1 MPEFCLKSAQNAPS
15 MKILRLV
22 THKCHVFEKFLPLCD
37 PSEPPPCL
45 PHPTS
50 STYLSIPIS
59 IQLSFY
65 IYTYT
70 TYFYTTFPFISYPNL
85 RIPNIQVSN
94 TNKNRHLTNRND
106 TDIIWSGG
114 AIMGTLE
121 KVLNAECAGELFSR
135 DSIKKQYREMLR
147 EIHPDICKDARAKEA
162 TEKLIELYERGIKGE
177 WYTGAT
183 IIKNS
188 KTGKRYRIKP
198 IKEYNIG
205 IGKMY
210 LTKRYIIIEIER
222 EAYKGRGNKEME
234 SISGLGS
241 LPVIKYEDWGNG
253 ITVIERGE
261 EIPLREFWNNYKC
274 RIPAKVC
281 AWIVTRLL
289 SYACG
294 LKMLGLVHCNIT
306 IDSVFLDIEGHGVK
320 LCGGWCY
327 CVKVGH
333 KMIGTTQEVYRVMS
347 PISKRDKKARF
358 STDIESIKALALR
371 LMGCNSRICSTSV
384 PIPIMEF
391 LRSCSSENAIEELEK
406 WEKALKDSWGAR
418 KFVVVDPKMGEIH

>member
-1 MPEFCLKSAQNAPS
+1 
-15 MKILRLV
+15 
-22 THKCHVFEKFLPLCD
+22 
-37 PSEPPPCL
+37 
-45 PHPTS
+45 
-50 STYLSIPIS
+50 
-59 IQLSFY
+59 
-65 IYTYT
+65 
-70 TYFYTTFPFISYPNL
+70 
-85 RIPNIQVSN
+85 
-94 TNKNRHLTNRND
+94 
-106 TDIIWSGG
+106 
-114 AIMGTLE
+114 MGTLK

-198 IKEYNIG
+198 IKEYDIG

-306 IDSVFLDIEGHGVK
+306 MDSVVVDLGRHGVK

-384 PIPIMEF
+384 PVPIMEF

>member
-1 MPEFCLKSAQNAPS
+1 
-15 MKILRLV
+15 
-22 THKCHVFEKFLPLCD
+22 
-37 PSEPPPCL
+37 
-45 PHPTS
+45 
-50 STYLSIPIS
+50 
-59 IQLSFY
+59 
-65 IYTYT
+65 
-70 TYFYTTFPFISYPNL
+70 
-85 RIPNIQVSN
+85 
-94 TNKNRHLTNRND
+94 
-106 TDIIWSGG
+106 
-114 AIMGTLE
+114 MGTLE
-121 KVLNAECAGELFSR
+121 KVLNAECAGELFNR

-162 TEKLIELYERGIKGE
+162 TEKLIELYGRGIKGE

-198 IKEYNIG
+198 IKEYDIG

-222 EAYKGRGNKEME
+222 EAYKGRGNKEMK

-253 ITVIERGE
+253 VTVIERGE

-306 IDSVFLDIEGHGVK
+306 IDSVVVDLERHGVK
-320 LCGGWCY
+320 VTKCNL
-327 CVKVGH
+327 V
-333 KMIGTTQEVYRVMS
+333 
-347 PISKRDKKARF
+347 
-358 STDIESIKALALR
+358 LA
-371 LMGCNSRICSTSV
+371 
-384 PIPIMEF
+384 E
-391 LRSCSSENAIEELEK
+391 
-406 WEKALKDSWGAR
+406 R
-418 KFVVVDPKMGEIH
+418 K